1 MTGVRR
7 VIEIGRNFYKY
18 SFAFSHVVNLTSEM
32 LKKFC
37 YHKIVV
43 RIWDTRDKFGP
54 KARFDR
60 PRAFKFPPPKPGK
73 LFRSVSPIAVVSV
86 CMKWRYNPKY
96 VFLFRH

>member
-18 SFAFSHVVNLTSEM
+18 FFAFSHVVNLTSEM

-54 KARFDR
+54 KARFAR

-73 LFRSVSPIAVVSV
+73 HFGAVSPIAVALL
-86 CMKWRYNPKY
+86 CMN
-96 VFLFRH
+96 F